1 MQTLNPRLAFRTSAV
16 GLEWAYPFKHLD
28 INWVVN
34 WHEGSLGIKL
44 ALLPMTEVY
53 GSGLRSLIVFS
64 SLRVTTDIP
73 VGVTLG
79 DSFVSL
85 PMCLKM
91 LEDKETPSTSS
102 PFGLWVAALTCTW
115 ET

>member
-53 GSGLRSLIVFS
+53 GSGLRSLIQSF
-64 SLRVTTDIP
+64 LL
-73 VGVTLG
+73 LG
-79 DSFVSL
+79 LQLTSQWEL
-85 PMCLKM
+85 P
-91 LEDKETPSTSS
+91 
-102 PFGLWVAALTCTW
+102 
-115 ET
+115 